1 VTRTRFG
8 LCQAGRMETAG
19 QEPSPTRPLAWL
31 LSLLASFGIRTWAQ
45 ALARAGIWA
54 DRRDAHL
61 HRPGDRSGL
70 FLRVAVDVDASTDL
84 EASIERDRPM
94 RAAPPDDHEHANL
107 DGAGPGTPAAVW
119 ATTKAA
125 LGLAASPLT
134 VPALTLAAL
143 RTSRINSGR
152 IEAFPDHLM
161 ALAEGRLPPLP
172 GDRTLRR
179 PASQRYLITS
189 DLHRCIPGRLDWPE
203 RQRVKDLYVS
213 VLSGYADDGWHLIEN
228 GDVEDF
234 WMVGGSTWGAVYDV
248 AYLTGGAVGP
258 ARVDARR
265 RILSEQ
271 LDRIVD
277 NNAPV
282 YDLLREGF
290 CSAGRYHRTMGNHDD
305 VFADPHMTEQ
315 LATHLPGVQVADTIL
330 LSADGAG
337 DEDGIEGVRAVVAHG
352 HLTDSW
358 NGHGFAVLGRYV
370 TWLATGLDD
379 LPGVRKVDALPD
391 QQGLERLLGGRASN
405 RLIEVDSRYGGNR
418 RLDTL
423 DEERL
428 FAALDER
435 APSGGWPWLVYG
447 HTHFPMLQPLNA
459 AGSPVRYANS
469 GCGVLD
475 GAFSALEWDAT
486 DPDAPLTL
494 VVWRST
500 SEGPERTELVPA
512 GARLMPA

>member
-1 VTRTRFG
+1 
-8 LCQAGRMETAG
+8 METAG
-19 QEPSPTRPLAWL
+19 QEPRPTRPLAWL
-31 LSLLASFGIRTWAQ
+31 LSLFASLGIRTWAQ

-61 HRPGDRSGL
+61 HRPADRAGVVI
-70 FLRVAVDVDASTDL
+70 RVAVEVDASMDL
-84 EASIERDRPM
+84 GASSERADPTPV
-94 RAAPPDDHEHANL
+94 APPSGQADMTADE
-107 DGAGPGTPAAVW
+107 AGPGTPAAVW
-119 ATTKAA
+119 AATKAA
-125 LGLAASPLT
+125 VGLAASPVT

-143 RTSRINSGR
+143 RTSRINAAR
-152 IEAFPDHLM
+152 IDAFPDHLL
-161 ALAEGRLPPLP
+161 ALAEGRRPPLP
-172 GDRTLRR
+172 GDRTLRQ
-179 PASQRYLITS
+179 PAAHRYLITS

-203 RQRVKDLYVS
+203 RQGVKDLYLS
-213 VLSGYADDGWHLIEN
+213 VLAGYAEEGWHLIEN

-265 RILSEQ
+265 QILSEQ

-277 NNAPV
+277 NNAAV
-282 YDLLREGF
+282 YDLIREAY
-290 CSAGRYHRTMGNHDD
+290 CSTGRYHRTMGNHDD

-337 DEDGIEGVRAVVAHG
+337 AEDGIEGVRAVVAHG

-391 QQGLERLLGGRASN
+391 QQGLERLLRGGARN

-418 RLDTL
+418 RFDTL

-428 FAALDER
+428 FRVLDDR
-435 APSGGWPWLVYG
+435 APAGGWPWLVYG

-459 AGSPVRYANS
+459 ADEPVRYANS

-475 GAFSALEWDAT
+475 GAFSALEWDAS

-494 VVWRST
+494 VVWRT
-500 SEGPERTELVPA
+500 TPDGPERIELVPD
-512 GARLMPA
+512 GARLVPA